1 MGIKCPKCNTDNP
14 DTQKFC
20 GECATPLPSS
30 KDIEVTETLETPK
43 EELTR
48 GTTLANRYEII
59 EELGKGGMG
68 RVYRVEDTKLKQEVA
83 LKLIKPEIAKDKK
96 TIERF
101 RNELKLART
110 VRHKNVTCPQSLYHP
125 QS

>member
-1 MGIKCPKCNTDNP
+1 MGVKCPKCKADNP

-20 GECATPLPSS
+20 GECATLLQSS

-59 EELGKGGMG
+59 ED
-68 RVYRVEDTKLKQEVA
+68 RPQA
-83 LKLIKPEIAKDKK
+83 NK
-96 TIERF
+96 T
-101 RNELKLART
+101 
-110 VRHKNVTCPQSLYHP
+110 
-125 QS
+125 